1 MASFPS
7 DWLTLDLQ
15 PLLGGNDGF
24 GDNNNNNNSNN
35 NNSNNNNMTN
45 PWFGAFGPETH
56 NNLEVLGK
64 LVNDGVGGF
73 GEDYGMMGGF

>member
-1 MASFPS
+1 MAAFPS

-24 GDNNNNNNSNN
+24 GDNNNNNNNN
-35 NNSNNNNMTN
+35 NNINN

-73 GEDYGMMGGF
+73 GEDYGMGGF